1 MIRRHRRGGEFMA
14 KRAIKTIYAGIGL
27 SALWLLG
34 VKQPVVLGALVLAV
48 GLFLGALIFVVWM
61 VED

>member
-1 MIRRHRRGGEFMA
+1 MA

-34 VKQPVVLGALVLAV
+34 VKQPVVLGALVLGVDSVKQHGRSATTILAGQRV
-48 GLFLGALIFVVWM
+48 
-61 VED
+61 

>member
-1 MIRRHRRGGEFMA
+1 MA

-34 VKQPVVLGALVLAV
+34 VKQPVVLGALVL
-48 GLFLGALIFVVWM
+48 GGCLFLGALIFVVWM

>member
-1 MIRRHRRGGEFMA
+1 MA

-34 VKQPVVLGALVLAV
+34 VKQPVVLGAPVL
-48 GLFLGALIFVVWM
+48 GGCPFLGATIFVVWM

>member
-1 MIRRHRRGGEFMA
+1 VK
-14 KRAIKTIYAGIGL
+14 KRAIKSLYAGSGL

-34 VKQPVVLGALVLAV
+34 VKQPIILGALVLGV

>member
-1 MIRRHRRGGEFMA
+1 MA

-34 VKQPVVLGALVLAV
+34 VKQPVVLGVLVWEAACLSV
-48 GLFLGALIFVVWM
+48 RLYL
-61 VED
+61 